1 MHDKLCV
8 YADIKQIRITTKKKQ
23 VKLSFLDTNTMNS
36 ELAQDPEIQRLMAQQ
51 EILKNVKK

>member
-1 MHDKLCV
+1 
-8 YADIKQIRITTKKKQ
+8 
-23 VKLSFLDTNTMNS
+23 MNS